1 MRKLCLGSFLFLLA
15 CPVVGAADDTGKIL
29 PLADAEMLQRL
40 ERDNFSVVSAAAA
53 GGGVM
58 GARKLELRFDDGTAI
73 DAKWKVTPAQADGWN
88 NSPRH
93 EIGAYAVQKL
103 FLDPEDY
110 LVPPIAVRCIPLA
123 DYRVV
128 EKDPTPNL
136 EGTRCVFGALAAW
149 LHHVYQPDPPFDRE
163 RFAKDARYAFHFANL
178 NLLHYLIDHRDGRYS
193 NFLIA
198 KDADDARVFS
208 IDNGIAFSGLVYN
221 FLSTNYNTIRVAAVP
236 KKSIDRLGRIERQDL
251 DQLGVLGQLEVD
263 SDGILRN
270 VAPTAN
276 ADPEQGTR
284 HLPNGGIQFGLT
296 RSEIDAMEQRLR
308 ALLKMVDSGEL
319 PVF

>member
-1 MRKLCLGSFLFLLA
+1 MLGFCSLLLLLA
-15 CPVVGAADDTGKIL
+15 TPAVAAADDTGKIL
-29 PLADAEMLQRL
+29 PLPEAEMLRRL
-40 ERDNFSVVSAAAA
+40 EHDDFSVVSSEAA

-58 GARKLELRFDDGTAI
+58 GARKLELRFEDGTTI
-73 DAKWKVTPAQADGWN
+73 DAKWKVTPAQAEGWN

-103 FLDPEDY
+103 FLEPGNY

-123 DYRVV
+123 EYHVV
-128 EKDPTPNL
+128 EKAPNPNL
-136 EGTRCVFGALAAW
+136 AGTHCVFGALAAW
-149 LHHVYQPDPPFDRE
+149 LHNVYQPDPPFDRE
-163 RFAKDARYAFHFANL
+163 RFSKDPHYAFHFANL

-193 NFLIA
+193 NFLMA

-221 FLSTNYNTIRVAAVP
+221 FLSTNYNTIRVSAVP
-236 KKSIDRLGRIERQDL
+236 KASIDRLRQIRRADL
-251 DQLGVLGQLEVD
+251 DQLGMLGQLEAD
-263 SDGILRN
+263 SDGVLRN

-276 ADPEQGTR
+276 VDPDQGTR

-296 RSEIDAMEQRLR
+296 RSEIDAIEDRLR
-308 ALLKMVDSGEL
+308 ALLKMVHSGEL